1 MTDYIT
7 TNIDK
12 WTDEEVLENFFKFY
26 PRVQQINELI
36 ENEDGAVVAQ
46 VLITMAGNKI
56 TFSEPQAL
64 DWPLMPVPSPDDED
78 AIVATYN

>member
-1 MTDYIT
+1 MNDNIT

-12 WTDEEVLENFFKFY
+12 WSDEEVLENFFKFF
-26 PRVQQINELI
+26 PRVTQVNELL
-36 ENEDGAVVAQ
+36 ENDEGATVAQ

-64 DWPLMPVPSPDDED
+64 EWPLMPVPKPED
-78 AIVATYN
+78 SEAIVVVH